1 MPASVLVV
9 DDQASA
15 AEFLRLLLEQ
25 HGHQVAT
32 AAHGV
37 EALGLLEEKHFDLV
51 LSDLDMPEM
60 DGLELMHRI
69 RQRWP
74 ELPVVAVTALA
85 DISKVVEVV
94 QLGAIDYLL
103 KPAQPAAVLSTVRK
117 ALAARPK
124 RDLPRTIPE
133 LVGRSRAILE
143 VRHLVTLAAGS
154 SVPVLI
160 TGETGTGKELV
171 ARAIHRYSRLA
182 EGPFVSHNCAV
193 MPRDLF
199 ESAFFGHRRGAFTGA
214 DRDHSGLLVEA
225 DRGVLFLDE
234 VQALLYEHQAKLL
247 RVLDDGEV
255 TPVGGTRPRQVN
267 VRFLA
272 ATNRDPRHMIDE
284 GTLREDLYYRLRGF
298 EIALPSLRERRSD
311 IPLLAVHFLGDRA
324 EGFTPDALEALE
336 RAPWPGNVRQLR
348 NAVLAAASTSR
359 GQRIAARHLV
369 LDREVA
375 SAPVT
380 VGSAGDG
387 GAALRGTLRDVERR
401 AILRALE
408 DCAGNRSATAR
419 ALGIDRS
426 TLRRK
431 MKEYGLEDED

>member
-1 MPASVLVV
+1 MAGGVLVV
-9 DDQASA
+9 DDQPA
-15 AEFLRLLLEQ
+15 AAQFLRLLLEQ
-25 HGHQVAT
+25 QGHEVAL
-32 AAHGV
+32 AANGV
-37 EALGLLEEKHFDLV
+37 EALALLEQHAYDLV

-60 DGLELMHRI
+60 DGLELMHRV

-74 ELPVVAVTALA
+74 DLPVVAVTAFS
-85 DISKVVEVV
+85 DVSKVVEVV

-103 KPAQPAAVLSTVRK
+103 KPAQPAAVLSTVRR
-117 ALAARPK
+117 ALATRPK
-124 RDLPRTIPE
+124 RDVPRSIPE
-133 LVGRSRAILE
+133 LVGSSRAILE
-143 VRHLVTLAAGS
+143 VRHRVTLAAGS

-214 DRDHSGLLVEA
+214 DREHAGLLVEA
-225 DRGVLFLDE
+225 DGGLLFLDE

-255 TPVGGTRPRQVN
+255 TPVGGTRPRQVD

-272 ATNRDPRHMIDE
+272 ATNRDPQRMLEE

-298 EIALPSLRERRSD
+298 EIALPPLRERRTD
-311 IPLLAVHFLGDRA
+311 IPLLAAHFLGERA
-324 EGFTPDALEALE
+324 EGFAADALEALE

-348 NAVLAAASTSR
+348 NAVLAAAAASS
-359 GQRIAARHLV
+359 GLRIGVRHLA
-369 LDREVA
+369 LDRETAALPAA
-375 SAPVT
+375 S
-380 VGSAGDG
+380 GE
-387 GAALRGTLRDVERR
+387 GAQVLRGTLRDVERR
-401 AILRALE
+401 AIQQALE
-408 DCAGNRSATAR
+408 DHTGNRSAAAR
-419 ALGIDRS
+419 SLGIDRS

-431 MKEYGLEDED
+431 MKEYDLGDED

>member
-1 MPASVLVV
+1 MRGV
-9 DDQASA
+9 DGK
-15 AEFLRLLLEQ
+15 F
-25 HGHQVAT
+25 
-32 AAHGV
+32 
-37 EALGLLEEKHFDLV
+37 
-51 LSDLDMPEM
+51 
-60 DGLELMHRI
+60 
-69 RQRWP
+69 
-74 ELPVVAVTALA
+74 
-85 DISKVVEVV
+85 
-94 QLGAIDYLL
+94 
-103 KPAQPAAVLSTVRK
+103 
-117 ALAARPK
+117 
-124 RDLPRTIPE
+124 
-133 LVGRSRAILE
+133 VG
-143 VRHLVTLAAGS
+143 
-154 SVPVLI
+154 
-160 TGETGTGKELV
+160 
-171 ARAIHRYSRLA
+171 
-182 EGPFVSHNCAV
+182 
-193 MPRDLF
+193 
-199 ESAFFGHRRGAFTGA
+199 FFR
-214 DRDHSGLLVEA
+214 LVEA
-225 DRGVLFLDE
+225 CAKPGCPVCRCVASASRQHL
-234 VQALLYEHQAKLL
+234 QALLYEHQAKLL